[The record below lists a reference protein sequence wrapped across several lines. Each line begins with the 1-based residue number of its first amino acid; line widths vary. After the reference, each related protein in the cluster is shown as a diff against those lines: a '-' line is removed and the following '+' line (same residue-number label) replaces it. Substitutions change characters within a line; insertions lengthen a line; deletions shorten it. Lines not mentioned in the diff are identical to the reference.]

1 MASEMTKDST
11 ADFDALLHLIAKLR
25 AEDGCPWDRKQTPHT
40 LAAYLIEEMY
50 ELVEAITA
58 DDTDAICEELG
69 DVLFQ
74 ILLLAEL
81 YQEQKRFTL
90 NEALDQIR
98 DKMIRRHP
106 HVFGRDKVASAHQ
119 VKQRWRQIKK
129 REKGNSQSLL
139 ASIPTGMPALMRA
152 YRISERVAGIG
163 FDWED
168 LPSVMAQTELEWRE
182 FKDEINRTA
191 ASSNEQNSDAAMEF
205 GDVLF
210 TMVNVARLSGVHPER
225 SLICSIQKFIG
236 RFQRMESMAA
246 KQGQDLD
253 TFSRDDLEQMWQ
265 RVKDEERR

>member
-1 MASEMTKDST
+1 MADEIARHST
-11 ADFDALLHLIAKLR
+11 ADIDALVRLIARLR

-40 LAAYLIEEMY
+40 LSAYLIEEMY

-74 ILLLAEL
+74 LLFLAVL
-81 YQEQKRFTL
+81 YQECGRFTL
-90 NEALDQIR
+90 NEALERIE
-98 DKMIRRHP
+98 DKMVRRHP
-106 HVFGRDKVASAHQ
+106 HVFGGDKLESAHQ

-129 REKGNSQSLL
+129 REKGDSQSLL

-168 LPSVMAQTELEWRE
+168 LSAVMAQAELEWQE
-182 FKDEINRTA
+182 FKDEINRTTN
-191 ASSNEQNSDAAMEF
+191 SSDGENHDAAMEF

-210 TMVNVARLSGVHPER
+210 TMVNVARLSGLHPER
-225 SLICSIQKFIG
+225 SLIRAIQKFIH
-236 RFQRMESMAA
+236 RFQRMESMASN
-246 KQGQDLD
+246 QGRDLEL
-253 TFSRDDLEQMWQ
+253 FSRDDLEQMWLQ
-265 RVKDEERR
+265 VKNEEHQ

>member
-1 MASEMTKDST
+1 MAHEIT
-11 ADFDALLHLIAKLR
+11 ADTKAHFDALLHLIARLR

-40 LAAYLIEEMY
+40 LASYLIEEMY

-74 ILLLAEL
+74 ILFIAVV
-81 YQEQKRFTL
+81 YQEQRRFALT
-90 NEALDQIR
+90 EALDRIR

-106 HVFGRDKVASAHQ
+106 HVFGRDKVDNAHQ

-129 REKGNSQSLL
+129 LEKGNSQSLL
-139 ASIPTGMPALMRA
+139 ASIPTAMPALMRA
-152 YRISERVAGIG
+152 YRISERAAGIG

-168 LPSVMAQTELEWRE
+168 LPSVLAQAELEWHE
-182 FKDEINRTA
+182 FKDEISRTA
-191 ASSNEQNSDAAMEF
+191 ASSNAQNDDVAMEF

-210 TMVNVARLSGVHPER
+210 TMVNVARLAGVHPER

-246 KQGQDLD
+246 SQGKDLD
-253 TFSRDDLEQMWQ
+253 TFLRDDLEQMWQ
-265 RVKDEERR
+265 RAKSEENR

>member
-1 MASEMTKDST
+1 MAGEIMTDST
-11 ADFDALLHLIAKLR
+11 IDIDTLLRLIARLR

-40 LAAYLIEEMY
+40 LAAYLIEEVY
-50 ELVEAITA
+50 ELVEAVTA

-74 ILLLAEL
+74 ILFLAAL
-81 YQEQKRFTL
+81 YQEEGRFTL
-90 NEALDQIR
+90 AEALDRIH

-106 HVFGRDKVASAHQ
+106 HVFGDDKLDSAHQ

-129 REKGNSQSLL
+129 REKGNAQSLL

-168 LPSVMAQTELEWRE
+168 LSSVMAQTESEWHE
-182 FKDEINRTA
+182 FKDEINRKA
-191 ASSNEQNSDAAMEF
+191 PLSDEANNDVAMEF

-225 SLICSIQKFIG
+225 SLIGAIQKFIG
-236 RFQRMESMAA
+236 RFQQMEAMAA
-246 KQGQDLD
+246 RKGRDLD
-253 TFSRDDLEQMWQ
+253 MYTRDDLEQMWQ
-265 RVKDEERR
+265 QVKTREKQ